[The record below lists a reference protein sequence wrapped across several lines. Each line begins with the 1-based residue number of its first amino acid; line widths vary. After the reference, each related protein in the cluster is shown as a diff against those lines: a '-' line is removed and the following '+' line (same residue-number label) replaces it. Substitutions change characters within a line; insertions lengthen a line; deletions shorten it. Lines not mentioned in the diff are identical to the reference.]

1 MEELLPYYERELV
14 YLNTVGR
21 ELASQYPRLASEL
34 GMGAEGSEDPHI
46 RRLIQACALLNAR
59 TSKKL
64 DDDYPEFTEALLGS
78 LYPYF
83 LQGIPSCSIA
93 RIGMAPGLHA
103 SSKGEGVQTVPRGT
117 EMSALHGKGTVCRFR
132 TASPVT
138 LAPVSVAR
146 ARYEPVVHAPA
157 SVRLPARATGQVALT
172 IESAAPLRLLHQ
184 LGVPRLRL
192 YLDADPLLGAA
203 LLDTLFMRVGASYLE
218 AGDSGAWRQLERM
231 PLALGGF
238 GDDDALVPLRQGEH
252 GAYRLLSE
260 YFAFPEKFHFIDID
274 LGKVAPLLPP
284 AAHRFTLHLVVS
296 GLHAVLHADSGA
308 ARLLG
313 TLSAAH
319 LLPGC
324 APVVNLF
331 HQAAMPVR
339 ITHRTSMYDV
349 VPGRHEEDV
358 EVYSIDAVSVLRT
371 AQATGNGKGQGIG
384 QGMGRAVAQPIEYR
398 PYYGLRHGE
407 GGELRE
413 RYWFARRD
421 DRGLHRHRMK
431 IGFTDA
437 GFSLAADEQCVASI
451 ELTCSNGLHATTTGV
466 GAPGGDLM
474 SETATSGLPIHLLRK
489 PTPPHRFP
497 SSGGAH
503 WRLVA
508 QLALNHRSLGDLDAL
523 REVLTLY
530 DVSRSAATQRQIAG
544 ITGLQTLPS
553 TAWIRNKIGATLM
566 HGTEVRMT
574 VDEEAFAGTSLMVFA
589 EVVNRFFGLY
599 VHINSF
605 TRLNVRSSQSDR
617 ELLRCDPRNGSLA
630 LV

>member
-21 ELASQYPRLASEL
+21 ELANQYPRLASEL
-34 GMGAEGSEDPHI
+34 GISADGTEDPHI
-46 RRLIQACALLNAR
+46 RRLVQACALLNAR
-59 TSKKL
+59 TARKL

-93 RIGMAPGLHA
+93 RVGAGPGQPAPAKL
-103 SSKGEGVQTVPRGT
+103 EQVQSVPRGA
-117 EMSALHGKGTVCRFR
+117 EMSALHGKGTACRFR
-132 TASPVT
+132 TTSPLL
-138 LAPVSVAR
+138 LAPVGVLR

-157 SVRLPARATGQVALT
+157 HVRLPARASGQIAIT
-172 IESAAPLRLLHQ
+172 IESAAPARLLRQ
-184 LGVPRLRL
+184 LGMPRLRL
-192 YLDADPLLGAA
+192 YVDADPLLAA
-203 LLDTLFMRVGASYLE
+203 SLLDTLFMQVGASYLE
-218 AGDSGAWRQLERM
+218 IGDGGPWRQVERM
-231 PLALGGF
+231 PIALGGF
-238 GDDDALVPLRQGEH
+238 ADDDALVPLRPSEH

-274 LGKVAPLLPP
+274 LGKLAPMLPA
-284 AAHRFTLHLVVS
+284 AAHRFTLHLIVG
-296 GLHAVLHADSGA
+296 GLHGDSGA

-313 TLSAAH
+313 TLHAGH
-319 LLPGC
+319 LVPGC

-339 ITHRTSMYDV
+339 ITHRTAMYDV
-349 VPGRHEEDV
+349 APGRHEDDV
-358 EVYSIDAVSVLRT
+358 EVYSIDSVNVLRT
-371 AQATGNGKGQGIG
+371 AE
-384 QGMGRAVAQPIEYR
+384 GRVQSVAYR

-407 GGELRE
+407 GAELRE

-421 DRGLHRHRMK
+421 DRGVHRHRMK

-437 GFSLAADEQCVASI
+437 GFSLSADEQCVASI
-451 ELTCSNGLHATTTGV
+451 DLTCTNGAHAASCGF
-466 GAPGGDLM
+466 GAPGGDLV
-474 SETATSGLPIHLLRK
+474 SETATNGLPVHLLRK
-489 PTPPHRFP
+489 PTLPHRFP
-497 SSGGAH
+497 SSGGTH

-508 QLALNHRSLGDLDAL
+508 QLALNHRSLGDLDAF

-544 ITGLQTLPS
+544 ITAMQALPS
-553 TAWIRNKIGATLM
+553 TAWMRNAIGATLV

-574 VDEEAFAGTSLMVFA
+574 VDEEAFAGTSLYVFA

-605 TRLNVRSSQSDR
+605 TRLSLRSAQTDR
-617 ELLRCDPRNGSLA
+617 ELLRCEPRNGKLT

>member
-21 ELASQYPRLASEL
+21 ELASQYPRLAGEL

-78 LYPYF
+78 LYPFF
-83 LQGIPSCSIA
+83 LQGIPSCAIA
-93 RIGMAPGLHA
+93 RIGAAPGLQA
-103 SSKGEGVQTVPRGT
+103 SSRAEGIQVVPRGT
-117 EMSALHGKGTVCRFR
+117 EMSALHGKGTACRFR

-138 LAPVSVAR
+138 LAPLSVAS
-146 ARYEPVVHAPA
+146 ARYQPVVHAPA
-157 SVRLPARATGQVALT
+157 NVRLPARATGEVALT
-172 IESAAPLRLLHQ
+172 IESAAPIRLLHQ
-184 LGVPRLRL
+184 LGVPRVRL
-192 YLDADPLLGAA
+192 YLDADPLLAAA

-218 AGDSGAWRQLERM
+218 AQDSGAWRQLERM

-238 GDDDALVPLRQGEH
+238 GDDDALVLLRQGEH

-274 LGKVAPLLPP
+274 LAKVAPLLPP
-284 AAHRFTLHLVVS
+284 AAHRFTLHLVAN
-296 GLHAVLHADSGA
+296 GLHTGPHADSSA

-324 APVVNLF
+324 TPVVNLF
-331 HQAAMPVR
+331 QLAAMPVR

-358 EVYSIDAVSVLRT
+358 EVYSIDAVNVLRLT
-371 AQATGNGKGQGIG
+371 PAAG
-384 QGMGRAVAQPIEYR
+384 QGMGQAVAQSIPYR

-407 GGELRE
+407 GGELRQ

-437 GFSLAADEQCVASI
+437 GFSLAADEQCIASI
-451 ELTCSNGLHATTTGV
+451 ELTCSNGLHAITTGV

-489 PTPPHRFP
+489 PTPPYRFP
-497 SSGGAH
+497 AAGGAH

-508 QLALNHRSLGDLDAL
+508 QLALNHRSLGELDAL

-530 DVSRSAATQRQIAG
+530 DVARSAATQRQIAG
-544 ITGLQTLPS
+544 ITAVQALPS
-553 TAWIRNKIGATLM
+553 TAWIRNKIGATLV
-566 HGTEVRMT
+566 HGTEVRIT
-574 VDEEAFAGTSLMVFA
+574 IDEDAFAGSSLMVFA
-589 EVVNRFFGLY
+589 EVLSRFFGLY

-605 TRLNVRSSQSDR
+605 TRLSVRSSQSGR
-617 ELLRCDPRNGSLA
+617 ELLRCEPRSGSLA

>member
-21 ELASQYPRLASEL
+21 ELAHQYPRLASEL
-34 GMGAEGSEDPHI
+34 GLGAEGLEDPHI

-59 TSKKL
+59 TARKL

-78 LYPYF
+78 LYPWF

-93 RIGMAPGLHA
+93 RIGSEAGPPATG
-103 SSKGEGVQTVPRGT
+103 KVEQVQTGPRGT
-117 EMSALHGKGTVCRFR
+117 EMSALHHKGTACRFR
-132 TASPVT
+132 TASPLM
-138 LAPVSVAR
+138 LAPVGVAR

-157 SVRLPARATGQVALT
+157 HVRLPARATGQVAIT
-172 IESAAPLRLLHQ
+172 IESAAPARLLRQ
-184 LGVPRLRL
+184 LGMPRLRL
-192 YLDADPLLGAA
+192 YVDADPLLAA
-203 LLDTLFMRVGASYLE
+203 SLIDTLFMHVGASYLE
-218 AGDSGAWRQLERM
+218 IGDGGPWRQLERM

-238 GDDDALVPLRQGEH
+238 GDDDALVPLRPSEH
-252 GAYRLLSE
+252 AAYRLLSE

-274 LGKVAPLLPP
+274 LGKLAPMLPA
-284 AAHRFTLHLVVS
+284 AAHRFTLHLIVN
-296 GLHAVLHADSGA
+296 GLHGDSGA

-313 TLSAAH
+313 TLQASH

-339 ITHRTSMYDV
+339 ITHRTAMYDV
-349 VPGRHEEDV
+349 LPGRHEEEV
-358 EVYSIDAVSVLRT
+358 EVYSIDTVNVLRT
-371 AQATGNGKGQGIG
+371 AE
-384 QGMGRAVAQPIEYR
+384 GRVQSIAYR

-421 DRGLHRHRMK
+421 DRGVHRHRMK

-437 GFSLAADEQCVASI
+437 GFSLAPDEQCVASI
-451 ELTCSNGLHATTTGV
+451 DLTCTNGAHAATTGF
-466 GAPGGDLM
+466 GAPGGDL
-474 SETATSGLPIHLLRK
+474 STETATNGLPIHLLRR
-489 PTPPHRFP
+489 PTLPHRFP

-508 QLALNHRSLGDLDAL
+508 QLALNHRSLGDLDAF

-544 ITGLQTLPS
+544 ITAMETLPS
-553 TAWIRNKIGATLM
+553 TAWMRTRIGATLV
-566 HGTEVRMT
+566 HGLDVRMT
-574 VDEEAFAGTSLMVFA
+574 VDEEAFAGSSLYVFA

-605 TRLNVRSSQSDR
+605 TRLALRSAQTDR
-617 ELLRCDPRNGSLA
+617 ELLRCEARNGKLT

>member
-21 ELASQYPRLASEL
+21 ELAHQYPRLASEL
-34 GMGAEGSEDPHI
+34 GLGAEGLEDPHI

-59 TSKKL
+59 TARKL

-83 LQGIPSCSIA
+83 LQGIPSCAIA
-93 RIGMAPGLHA
+93 RIG
-103 SSKGEGVQTVPRGT
+103 GEAGPHLPAKVERVETVPRGT
-117 EMSALHGKGTVCRFR
+117 EMSALHGKGTHCRFR

-138 LAPVSVAR
+138 LAPLKVAR

-157 SVRLPARATGQVALT
+157 QVRLPARATGQVAIT
-172 IESAAPLRLLHQ
+172 IESAAPARLLRQ
-184 LGVPRLRL
+184 LGMPVLRL
-192 YLDADPLLGAA
+192 YLDADPLLAA
-203 LLDTLFMRVGASYLE
+203 SLLDTLFMHVGASYLE
-218 AGDSGAWRQLERM
+218 VGDGGPWRPLERM

-238 GDDDALVPLRQGEH
+238 GDDDALVPVRPGEH
-252 GAYRLLSE
+252 AAYRLLSE
-260 YFAFPEKFHFIDID
+260 YFAFPDKFHFIDLD
-274 LGKVAPLLPP
+274 LGKLAPMLPA
-284 AAHRFTLHLVVS
+284 AAHRFTLHLIVGGVH
-296 GLHAVLHADSGA
+296 GDSGA

-313 TLSAAH
+313 TFNATH

-324 APVVNLF
+324 VPVVNLF

-339 ITHRTSMYDV
+339 ITHRTAMYDV
-349 VPGRHEEDV
+349 IPGRHEEDV
-358 EVYSIDAVSVLRT
+358 EVYSIDSVNVLRT
-371 AQATGNGKGQGIG
+371 IE
-384 QGMGRAVAQPIEYR
+384 GRVQTIAYR

-421 DRGLHRHRMK
+421 DRGVHRHRMK

-437 GFSLAADEQCVASI
+437 GFSLGLEEQCVASI
-451 ELTCSNGLHATTTGV
+451 DLTCTNGDHAAITGF
-466 GAPGGDLM
+466 GAPGGDLS
-474 SETATSGLPIHLLRK
+474 SETAVGGLPIHLLRR
-489 PTPPHRFP
+489 PTLPHRFP

-508 QLALNHRSLGDLDAL
+508 QLALNHRSLGDLDAF

-544 ITGLQTLPS
+544 ITHMETLPS
-553 TAWIRNKIGATLM
+553 TAWMRTRIGATLV
-566 HGTEVRMT
+566 HGLDVRMT
-574 VDEEAFAGTSLMVFA
+574 VDEDAFAGSSIYVFA

-599 VHINSF
+599 VHVNSF
-605 TRLNVRSSQSDR
+605 TRLVLRSAQTDR
-617 ELLRCDPRNGSLA
+617 ELLRCEPRNGSLT

>member
-21 ELASQYPRLASEL
+21 ELAHQYPRLASEL
-34 GMGAEGSEDPHI
+34 GLGAEGLEDPHI

-59 TSKKL
+59 TARKL

-93 RIGMAPGLHA
+93 RIGGAPGPQA
-103 SSKGEGVQTVPRGT
+103 SGRPERVETIPRGT
-117 EMSALHGKGTVCRFR
+117 EMSALHHKGTACRFR
-132 TASPVT
+132 TTSPLT
-138 LAPVSVAR
+138 LAPVGVAK

-157 SVRLPARATGQVALT
+157 HVRLPARATGQVAIT
-172 IESAAPLRLLHQ
+172 IDSAAPARLLRQ
-184 LGVPRLRL
+184 LGMPRLRL
-192 YLDADPLLGAA
+192 YVDADPLLAAA
-203 LLDTLFMRVGASYLE
+203 LIDTLFMHVGASYLE
-218 AGDSGAWRQLERM
+218 IGDGGPWRQLERM
-231 PLALGGF
+231 PLSLGGF
-238 GDDDALVPLRQGEH
+238 GDDDALVPLRPSEH
-252 GAYRLLSE
+252 AAYRLLSE
-260 YFAFPEKFHFIDID
+260 YFAFPDKFHFIDID
-274 LGKVAPLLPP
+274 LGKLAPMLPA
-284 AAHRFTLHLVVS
+284 AAHRFTLHLIVN
-296 GLHAVLHADSGA
+296 GLHGDSGA

-313 TLSAAH
+313 TLQASH
-319 LLPGC
+319 LLAGC
-324 APVVNLF
+324 AAVVNLF

-339 ITHRTSMYDV
+339 ITHRTAMYDV
-349 VPGRHEEDV
+349 LPGRHEEDV
-358 EVYSIDAVSVLRT
+358 EVYSIDSVNVLRT
-371 AQATGNGKGQGIG
+371 AE
-384 QGMGRAVAQPIEYR
+384 GRVQSIAYR

-421 DRGLHRHRMK
+421 DRGVQRQRTK

-451 ELTCSNGLHATTTGV
+451 DLTCTNGAHATSTGF
-466 GAPGGDLM
+466 GAPGGDM
-474 SETATSGLPIHLLRK
+474 TSETAAGGLPIHLLRR
-489 PTPPHRFP
+489 PTLPHRFP

-508 QLALNHRSLGDLDAL
+508 QLALNHRSLGDLDAF

-544 ITGLQTLPS
+544 ITAMETLSS
-553 TAWIRNKIGATLM
+553 TAWMRTRIGATM
-566 HGTEVRMT
+566 VHGLDVRMT
-574 VDEEAFAGTSLMVFA
+574 VDEDAFAGSSVYVFA

-605 TRLNVRSSQSDR
+605 TRLVVRSAQTDR
-617 ELLRCDPRNGSLA
+617 ELLRCEPRNGNLT

>member
-21 ELASQYPRLASEL
+21 ELAHQYPRLASEL
-34 GMGAEGSEDPHI
+34 GLGAEGLEDPHI

-59 TSKKL
+59 TARKL

-93 RIGMAPGLHA
+93 RIGSGAGPQVPG
-103 SSKGEGVQTVPRGT
+103 KVEQVQSVPRGT
-117 EMSALHGKGTVCRFR
+117 EMSALHAKGTVCRFR
-132 TASPVT
+132 TASSLM
-138 LAPVSVAR
+138 LAPVGVAR

-157 SVRLPARATGQVALT
+157 HVRLPARATGQVAVT
-172 IESAAPLRLLHQ
+172 IESAAPARLLRQ
-184 LGVPRLRL
+184 LGLPRLRL
-192 YLDADPLLGAA
+192 YVDADPLLAA
-203 LLDTLFMRVGASYLE
+203 SLIDTLFMHVGASYLE
-218 AGDSGAWRQLERM
+218 IGDGGPWRQLERM

-238 GDDDALVPLRQGEH
+238 GDDDALVPLRPSEH
-252 GAYRLLSE
+252 AAYRLLSE
-260 YFAFPEKFHFIDID
+260 YFAFPDKFHFIDID
-274 LGKVAPLLPP
+274 LGKLAPMLPA
-284 AAHRFTLHLVVS
+284 AAHRFTLHLIVN
-296 GLHAVLHADSGA
+296 GLHGDSGA

-313 TLSAAH
+313 TLEAAH
-319 LLPGC
+319 LVPGC

-339 ITHRTSMYDV
+339 ITHRTAMYDV

-358 EVYSIDAVSVLRT
+358 EVYSIDTVNVLRT
-371 AQATGNGKGQGIG
+371 AE
-384 QGMGRAVAQPIEYR
+384 GRMQSIAYR

-421 DRGLHRHRMK
+421 DRGMHRQRMK

-437 GFSLAADEQCVASI
+437 GFTLAADEQCVASI
-451 ELTCSNGLHATTTGV
+451 DLTCTNGTHAASTGF
-466 GAPGGDLM
+466 GAPDGDLT
-474 SETATSGLPIHLLRK
+474 SETATGGVPIHLLRR
-489 PTPPHRFP
+489 PTLPHRFP

-508 QLALNHRSLGDLDAL
+508 QLALNHRSLGDLDAF

-544 ITGLQTLPS
+544 ITAMETLPS
-553 TAWIRNKIGATLM
+553 TAWMRNKSGATLV
-566 HGTEVRMT
+566 HGLEVRMT
-574 VDEEAFAGTSLMVFA
+574 VDEEAFAGSSLYVFA

-605 TRLNVRSSQSDR
+605 TRLVLRSAQTDR
-617 ELLRCDPRNGSLA
+617 ELLRCEPRNGNLT

>member
-21 ELASQYPRLASEL
+21 ELASQYPRLANEL

-59 TSKKL
+59 TAKKL

-78 LYPYF
+78 LYPTF
-83 LQGIPSCSIA
+83 LRGIPSCSVV
-93 RIGMAPGLHA
+93 RIGESGLA
-103 SSKGEGVQTVPRGT
+103 GGSSRVETVQSLPRGT
-117 EMSALHGKGTVCRFR
+117 EMSALHGKGTPCRFR
-132 TASPVT
+132 TASPLS
-138 LAPVSVAR
+138 LAPSSVVK

-157 SVRLPARATGQVALT
+157 NVRLPARALGQIAIT

-184 LGVPRLRL
+184 LGMPRLRL
-192 YLDADPLLGAA
+192 FVDADPLLSGA
-203 LLDTLFMRVGASYLE
+203 LIDTLFLHVGASYME
-218 AGDSGAWRQLERM
+218 TGEGGPWRQLERM

-238 GDDDALVPLRQGEH
+238 DEDDALVPLRPGEH
-252 GAYRLLSE
+252 AAYRLLSE
-260 YFAFPEKFHFIDID
+260 YFAFPDKFHFVDID
-274 LGKVAPLLPP
+274 LGPLAPMLP
-284 AAHRFTLHLVVS
+284 AGAQRFTLHLVVN
-296 GLHAVLHADSGA
+296 GLHGDAKA

-313 TLSAAH
+313 TLNASH
-319 LLPGC
+319 LVPGC
-324 APVVNLF
+324 ATVVNLF

-339 ITHRTSMYDV
+339 ITHRSAMYDV
-349 VPGRHEEDV
+349 VPGRHEDDV
-358 EVYSIDAVSVLRT
+358 EVYSIDAVRVLRT
-371 AQATGNGKGQGIG
+371 VE
-384 QGMGRAVAQPIEYR
+384 GRLQSVDYR

-421 DRGLHRHRMK
+421 DRAVQRHRMK
-431 IGFTDA
+431 IGFTEGGHGD
-437 GFSLAADEQCVASI
+437 GFPVSADEQSVASI
-451 ELTCSNGLHATTTGV
+451 ELTCTNGAHATSTRV
-466 GAPGGDLM
+466 GAPAGDLV
-474 SETATSGLPIHLLRK
+474 SETAAGGLLLHMLRK

-530 DVSRSAATQRQIAG
+530 DVSRSNATQRQIAG
-544 ITGLQTLPS
+544 MTGLETLSS
-553 TAWIRNKIGATLM
+553 TAWMRSAIGTTLV
-566 HGTEVRMT
+566 HGIEVRMT
-574 VDEEAFAGTSLMVFA
+574 VDEEAFAGASLAVFA

-599 VHINSF
+599 VHVNSF
-605 TRLNVRSSQSDR
+605 TRLVVCSNHSDR
-617 ELLRCDPRNGSLA
+617 ELLRCAPRNGSLT
-630 LV
+630 LL

>member
-21 ELASQYPRLASEL
+21 ELAHQYPRLASEL
-34 GMGAEGSEDPHI
+34 GLGAEGLEDPHI

-59 TSKKL
+59 TARKL

-93 RIGMAPGLHA
+93 RIGGEPGAQATGKL
-103 SSKGEGVQTVPRGT
+103 ERVETVPRGS

-132 TASPVT
+132 TASPLT
-138 LAPVSVAR
+138 LAPVDVAR

-157 SVRLPARATGQVALT
+157 HVRLPARATGQVAIT
-172 IESAAPLRLLHQ
+172 IESAAPARLLRQ
-184 LGVPRLRL
+184 LGMPRLRL
-192 YLDADPLLGAA
+192 YVDADPLLAAA
-203 LLDTLFMRVGASYLE
+203 LIDTLFMHVGASYLE
-218 AGDSGAWRQLERM
+218 IGDGGPWRPLERM

-238 GDDDALVPLRQGEH
+238 GDDDALVPLRPSEH

-274 LGKVAPLLPP
+274 LGKLAPMLPA
-284 AAHRFTLHLVVS
+284 AAHRFTLHLIVNC
-296 GLHAVLHADSGA
+296 LHGDSGA

-313 TLSAAH
+313 SLGASH

-339 ITHRTSMYDV
+339 ITHRTAMYDV

-358 EVYSIDAVSVLRT
+358 EVYSIDRVDVLRT
-371 AQATGNGKGQGIG
+371 AE
-384 QGMGRAVAQPIEYR
+384 GRVQSIAYR

-421 DRGLHRHRMK
+421 DRGVHRQRMK

-437 GFSLAADEQCVASI
+437 GFSLAPDEQCVASI
-451 ELTCSNGLHATTTGV
+451 DLTCTNGAHATSTGF
-466 GAPGGDLM
+466 GASGGDLS
-474 SETATSGLPIHLLRK
+474 SETAGGLPIQLLRR
-489 PTPPHRFP
+489 PTLPHRFP

-508 QLALNHRSLGDLDAL
+508 QLALNHRSLGDLDAF

-530 DVSRSAATQRQIAG
+530 DLSRSAATQRQIAG
-544 ITGLQTLPS
+544 ITAMETLPS
-553 TAWIRNKIGATLM
+553 TAWMRNKIGATLV

-574 VDEEAFAGTSLMVFA
+574 VDEEAFAGSSLYVFA

-599 VHINSF
+599 VHVNSF
-605 TRLNVRSSQSDR
+605 TRLVLRSAQTDR
-617 ELLRCDPRNGSLA
+617 ELLRCEPRNGQLT

>member
-21 ELASQYPRLASEL
+21 ELAHQYPRLASEL
-34 GMGAEGSEDPHI
+34 GLGAEGLEDPHI

-59 TSKKL
+59 TARKL

-93 RIGMAPGLHA
+93 RIGNG
-103 SSKGEGVQTVPRGT
+103 SGVQVSGKLERVETVPRGT
-117 EMSALHGKGTVCRFR
+117 EMSALHAKGTVCRFR
-132 TASPVT
+132 TAGSLM
-138 LAPVSVAR
+138 LAPVGVAR

-157 SVRLPARATGQVALT
+157 HVRLPARATGQVALT
-172 IESAAPLRLLHQ
+172 IESAVPARLLRQ
-184 LGVPRLRL
+184 LGLPRLRL
-192 YLDADPLLGAA
+192 YVDADPLLAA
-203 LLDTLFMRVGASYLE
+203 SLIDTLFMHVGASYLE
-218 AGDSGAWRQLERM
+218 IGDGGPWRQIERM

-238 GDDDALVPLRQGEH
+238 GGDDALVPLRPSEH
-252 GAYRLLSE
+252 AAYRLLSE
-260 YFAFPEKFHFIDID
+260 YFAFPDKFHFIDID
-274 LGKVAPLLPP
+274 LGKLASMLPA
-284 AAHRFTLHLVVS
+284 AAHRFTLHLIVN
-296 GLHAVLHADSGA
+296 GLHGDSGA

-313 TLSAAH
+313 TLEAAH
-319 LLPGC
+319 LVPGC

-339 ITHRTSMYDV
+339 ITHRTAMYDV

-358 EVYSIDAVSVLRT
+358 EVYGIDSVNVLRT
-371 AQATGNGKGQGIG
+371 AE
-384 QGMGRAVAQPIEYR
+384 GRVQSIAYR

-421 DRGLHRHRMK
+421 DRGMHRQRMK

-437 GFSLAADEQCVASI
+437 GFTLAPDEQCVASI
-451 ELTCSNGLHATTTGV
+451 DLTCTNGMHAAATGF
-466 GAPGGDLM
+466 GAPDGDLT
-474 SETATSGLPIHLLRK
+474 SETATGGLPIHLLRR
-489 PTPPHRFP
+489 PTLPHRFP

-508 QLALNHRSLGDLDAL
+508 QLALNHRSLGDLDAF

-544 ITGLQTLPS
+544 ITAMETLPS
-553 TAWIRNKIGATLM
+553 TAWLRNPGGATLV
-566 HGTEVRMT
+566 HGLEVRMT
-574 VDEEAFAGTSLMVFA
+574 VDEEAFAGSSLYVFA

-605 TRLNVRSSQSDR
+605 TRLVLRSAQTDR
-617 ELLRCDPRNGSLA
+617 ELLRCEPRNGNLT

>member
-21 ELASQYPRLASEL
+21 ELASQYPRLAGEL
-34 GMGAEGSEDPHI
+34 GIGAEGSEDPHI

-59 TSKKL
+59 TARKL

-78 LYPYF
+78 LYPSF
-83 LQGIPSCSIA
+83 LQGIPSCAIA
-93 RIGMAPGLHA
+93 RLQSGPGQPAPG
-103 SSKGEGVQTVPRGT
+103 KVEQVQVVPRGT
-117 EMSALHGKGTVCRFR
+117 EMSALHGKGTACRFR
-132 TASPVT
+132 TTSPLL
-138 LAPVSVAR
+138 LAPVGVAR

-157 SVRLPARATGQVALT
+157 QVRLPARATGKVAIT
-172 IESAAPLRLLHQ
+172 IDSAAPARLLRQ
-184 LGVPRLRL
+184 LGMPRLRL
-192 YLDADPLLGAA
+192 YVDADPLLAAA
-203 LLDTLFMRVGASYLE
+203 LVDTLFMQVGASYLE
-218 AGDSGAWRQLERM
+218 SGEGGPWRQLERM

-238 GDDDALVPLRQGEH
+238 GDDDALVPSRPGEH
-252 GAYRLLSE
+252 AAYRLLSE

-274 LGKVAPLLPP
+274 LGTLAPMLPA
-284 AAHRFTLHLVVS
+284 AAHRFTLHLVVN
-296 GLHAVLHADSGA
+296 GLHGDGSA

-313 TLSAAH
+313 TLTGGH

-339 ITHRTSMYDV
+339 VTHRSAMYEV
-349 VPGRHEEDV
+349 APGRHEDDV
-358 EVYSIDAVSVLRT
+358 EVYSIDKVKLLRT
-371 AQATGNGKGQGIG
+371 FDGKLQS
-384 QGMGRAVAQPIEYR
+384 IEYR

-407 GGELRE
+407 GAELRE

-421 DRGLHRHRMK
+421 DRGVQRHRMK
-431 IGFTDA
+431 IGFADA
-437 GFSLAADEQCVASI
+437 GFSLSADEQCVASI
-451 ELTCSNGLHATTTGV
+451 DLTCTNGAHATTTGF
-466 GAPGGDLM
+466 GAPGGDLT
-474 SETATSGLPIHLLRK
+474 SETATNGLPVHLLRK
-489 PTPPHRFP
+489 PTPPHHFP

-508 QLALNHRSLGDLDAL
+508 QLALNHRSLGDLDAF

-530 DVSRSAATQRQIAG
+530 DVARSAATQRQIAG
-544 ITGLQTLPS
+544 ITAMQSLPS
-553 TAWIRNKIGATLM
+553 TAWMRNAIGATLV

-574 VDEEAFAGTSLMVFA
+574 VDEDAFAGASLYVFA

-605 TRLNVRSSQSDR
+605 TRLSLRSAQTER
-617 ELLRCDPRNGSLA
+617 ELLRCAPRSGNLA

>member
-34 GMGAEGSEDPHI
+34 GMGADGSEDPHI

-93 RIGMAPGLHA
+93 RVGMAPGPHA
-103 SSKGEGVQTVPRGT
+103 PGKGEGVQAVPRGT
-117 EMSALHGKGTVCRFR
+117 EMSALHGKGTACRFR

-138 LAPVSVAR
+138 LAPLSVAR

-157 SVRLPARATGQVALT
+157 SLRLPARATGQVALT
-172 IESAAPLRLLHQ
+172 IESAAPVRLLYQ
-184 LGVPRLRL
+184 QGMPRLRL
-192 YLDADPLLGAA
+192 YLDADPLLAAA

-218 AGDSGAWRQLERM
+218 AGEQGSWRPLDRM

-274 LGKVAPLLPP
+274 LGRLAPMLPP
-284 AAHRFTLHLVVS
+284 AAHRFTLHLVVN
-296 GLHAVLHADSGA
+296 GLHGDTGA

-313 TLSAAH
+313 SLGAQH

-339 ITHRTSMYDV
+339 ITHRTAMYDV

-358 EVYSIDAVSVLRT
+358 EVYSIDAVNVLRT
-371 AQATGNGKGQGIG
+371 IE
-384 QGMGRAVAQPIEYR
+384 GRTQSLEYR

-437 GFSLAADEQCVASI
+437 GFSLTADEQCVASI
-451 ELTCSNGLHATTTGV
+451 DLTCTNGAHAATAGV

-489 PTPPHRFP
+489 PTPPYRFP

-544 ITGLQTLPS
+544 ITGLHTLPS
-553 TAWIRNKIGATLM
+553 TAWIRNKIGATLV
-566 HGTEVRMT
+566 HGLEVRMT
-574 VDEEAFAGTSLMVFA
+574 VDEEAFAGTSLVVFA

-605 TRLNVRSSQSDR
+605 TRLVVRSSQSER
-617 ELLRCDPRNGSLA
+617 ELLRCDPRNGSLT

>member
-14 YLNTVGR
+14 YLNTMGR
-21 ELASQYPRLASEL
+21 ELASHYPRLAGEL
-34 GMGAEGSEDPHI
+34 GIGADGSEDPHI
-46 RRLIQACALLNAR
+46 RRLVQACALLNAR
-59 TSKKL
+59 TAKKL
-64 DDDYPEFTEALLGS
+64 DDDYPEFTDALLGS

-93 RIGMAPGLHA
+93 RGGSEPGPHGA
-103 SSKGEGVQTVPRGT
+103 GAKGEGLQHVPRGT
-117 EMSALHGKGTVCRFR
+117 EMSALHGKGTACRFR
-132 TASPVT
+132 TASSLT
-138 LAPVSVAR
+138 LAPVGVAR

-157 SVRLPARATGQVALT
+157 SVRLPARATGQVAIT
-172 IESAAPLRLLHQ
+172 IESAAPARLLHQ
-184 LGVPRLRL
+184 LGMPRLRL
-192 YLDADPLLGAA
+192 YVDADPLLTAA
-203 LLDTLFMRVGASYLE
+203 LVDTLFMQVGASFME
-218 AGDSGAWRQLERM
+218 VGEGGPWRQLERM
-231 PLALGGF
+231 PLSLGGF
-238 GDDDALVPLRQGEH
+238 ADDDALVPLRPSEH
-252 GAYRLLSE
+252 PAYRLLSE

-274 LGKVAPLLPP
+274 LGRLAPMLPA

-296 GLHAVLHADSGA
+296 GPGLHGGDGA

-313 TLSAAH
+313 TLSSAH
-319 LLPGC
+319 LLSGC
-324 APVVNLF
+324 TPVVNLF

-339 ITHRTSMYDV
+339 ITHRTTMYDV

-358 EVYSIDAVSVLRT
+358 EVYSIDAVNVLRT
-371 AQATGNGKGQGIG
+371 LD
-384 QGMGRAVAQPIEYR
+384 GRAQPVEYR

-437 GFSLAADEQCVASI
+437 GFSLTHDEQCVASI
-451 ELTCSNGLHATTTGV
+451 DLTCTNGMHATSTGV

-474 SETATSGLPIHLLRK
+474 SETATNGLPIHLLRK

-508 QLALNHRSLGDLDAL
+508 QLALNHRSLGDLDAF

-530 DVSRSAATQRQIAG
+530 DVSRSAATQRQISG
-544 ITGLQTLPS
+544 IVALQTAPS
-553 TAWIRNKIGATLM
+553 TAWIRNKIGATLV
-566 HGTEVRMT
+566 HGTTVTMT
-574 VDEEAFAGTSLMVFA
+574 VDEEAFAGTSLVVFT

-605 TRLNVRSSQSDR
+605 TRLVVRASQSDR
-617 ELLRCDPRNGSLA
+617 ELIRCEPRNGSLN

>member
-21 ELASQYPRLASEL
+21 ELAHQYPRLANEL
-34 GMGAEGSEDPHI
+34 GLGAEGLEDPHI

-59 TSKKL
+59 TARKL

-78 LYPYF
+78 LYPTF
-83 LQGIPSCSIA
+83 LQGIPSCAIA
-93 RIGMAPGLHA
+93 RIGGDAGPHLPG
-103 SSKGEGVQTVPRGT
+103 KVERVETVPRGT
-117 EMSALHGKGTVCRFR
+117 EMSALHGKGTHCRFR
-132 TASPVT
+132 TASPLN
-138 LAPVSVAR
+138 LAPVGVAR

-157 SVRLPARATGQVALT
+157 QVRLPARATGQVALT
-172 IESAAPLRLLHQ
+172 LESAAPVRLLRQ
-184 LGVPRLRL
+184 LGMPVLRL
-192 YLDADPLLGAA
+192 YLDADPLLAA
-203 LLDTLFMRVGASYLE
+203 SLLDTLFMHVGASYLE
-218 AGDSGAWRQLERM
+218 IGDGGPWRRLERM

-238 GDDDALVPLRQGEH
+238 GDDDALVPLRPGEH
-252 GAYRLLSE
+252 AAYRLLSE
-260 YFAFPEKFHFIDID
+260 YFAFPDKFHFIDID
-274 LGKVAPLLPP
+274 LGTLAPMLPA
-284 AAHRFTLHLVVS
+284 AAHRFTLHLIVG
-296 GLHAVLHADSGA
+296 GLHGDSGA

-313 TLSAAH
+313 TLNATH

-339 ITHRTSMYDV
+339 IHHRTAMYDV

-358 EVYSIDAVSVLRT
+358 EVYSIDSVNVLRT
-371 AQATGNGKGQGIG
+371 SE
-384 QGMGRAVAQPIEYR
+384 GRVQTIAYR

-421 DRGLHRHRMK
+421 DRGVHRHRMK

-437 GFSLAADEQCVASI
+437 GFSLGLEEQCVASI
-451 ELTCSNGLHATTTGV
+451 DLTCTNGVHATTTGF
-466 GAPGGDLM
+466 GAPGGDLS
-474 SETATSGLPIHLLRK
+474 SETAAGGLPIHLLRR

-508 QLALNHRSLGDLDAL
+508 QLALNHRSLGDLDAF

-530 DVSRSAATQRQIAG
+530 DVSRSAASQRQIAG
-544 ITGLQTLPS
+544 IAAMETLPS
-553 TAWIRNKIGATLM
+553 TAWMRSRIGATLV
-566 HGTEVRMT
+566 HGLEVRMT
-574 VDEEAFAGTSLMVFA
+574 VDEEAFAGSSIYVFA

-599 VHINSF
+599 VHVNSF
-605 TRLNVRSSQSDR
+605 TRLVLRSAQTDR
-617 ELLRCDPRNGSLA
+617 ELLRCEPRNGGLT

>member
-21 ELASQYPRLASEL
+21 ELANQYPRLANEL

-59 TSKKL
+59 TAKKL

-78 LYPYF
+78 LYPTF
-83 LQGIPSCSIA
+83 LQGIPSCSIVH
-93 RIGMAPGLHA
+93 I
-103 SSKGEGVQTVPRGT
+103 GEGVVQGASRVETRVETVQSLPRGT
-117 EMSALHGKGTVCRFR
+117 EMSALHGKGTACRFR
-132 TASPVT
+132 TASPLM
-138 LAPVSVAR
+138 LAPVAVAR
-146 ARYEPVVHAPA
+146 ARYEPVVHAPPN
-157 SVRLPARATGQVALT
+157 VRLPARATGQVAIT
-172 IESAAPLRLLHQ
+172 IESTAPLRLVHQ
-184 LGVPRLRL
+184 LGMPRLRL
-192 YLDADPLLGAA
+192 FVDADPLLASA
-203 LLDTLFMRVGASYLE
+203 LIDTLFLHVGASYVE
-218 AGDSGAWRQLERM
+218 TGEGGPWRQLERM

-238 GDDDALVPLRQGEH
+238 DDDDALAPLRPGEH
-252 GAYRLLSE
+252 AAYRLLSE

-274 LGKVAPLLPP
+274 MGQLAPMLP
-284 AAHRFTLHLVVS
+284 ASAQRFTLHLVVN
-296 GLHAVLHADSGA
+296 GLHGLNGDGGA

-319 LLPGC
+319 LVPGC
-324 APVVNLF
+324 ASVVNLF
-331 HQAAMPVR
+331 HQAATPVR
-339 ITHRTSMYDV
+339 ITHRSAMYDV

-358 EVYSIDAVSVLRT
+358 EVYSIDAVRVLRT
-371 AQATGNGKGQGIG
+371 VD
-384 QGMGRAVAQPIEYR
+384 GRVQSIDYR

-407 GGELRE
+407 GGELRD

-421 DRGLHRHRMK
+421 DRALQRHRTK
-431 IGFTDA
+431 IGFSDA

-451 ELTCSNGLHATTTGV
+451 ELTCTNGPHATTVGV
-466 GAPGGDLM
+466 GAPGGDM
-474 SETATSGLPIHLLRK
+474 VSETATGGLPVRLLRK
-489 PTPPHRFP
+489 PTAPLRFP

-508 QLALNHRSLGDLDAL
+508 QLALNHRSLGDLDAF

-544 ITGLQTLPS
+544 VTGLETLPS
-553 TAWIRNKIGATLM
+553 TAWMRSAIGTTLV
-566 HGTEVRMT
+566 HGLEVRMT
-574 VDEEAFAGTSLMVFA
+574 VDEDAFAGASLVVFA

-599 VHINSF
+599 VHVNSF
-605 TRLNVRSSQSDR
+605 TRLVVRSSQSDR
-617 ELLRCDPRNGSLA
+617 ELLRCAPRNGSLT

>member
-34 GMGAEGSEDPHI
+34 GMGADGSEDPHI

-93 RIGMAPGLHA
+93 RVGMEPGPHAPG
-103 SSKGEGVQTVPRGT
+103 KGEGVQAVPRGT
-117 EMSALHGKGTVCRFR
+117 EMSALHGKGTACRFR

-138 LAPVSVAR
+138 LAPLSVAG

-157 SVRLPARATGQVALT
+157 NLRLPARASGQVTLT
-172 IESAAPLRLLHQ
+172 IESAAPVRLLHQ
-184 LGVPRLRL
+184 QGMPRLRL
-192 YLDADPLLGAA
+192 YLDADPLLAAA

-218 AGDSGAWRQLERM
+218 TGDPGSWRPLERV

-238 GDDDALVPLRQGEH
+238 GDDDALVPLRQSEH

-274 LGKVAPLLPP
+274 LGKLAPLLPP
-284 AAHRFTLHLVVS
+284 VAHRFTLHLIVN
-296 GLHAVLHADSGA
+296 GLHGDTGA

-313 TLSAAH
+313 SLGAQH
-319 LLPGC
+319 LVPGC

-339 ITHRTSMYDV
+339 ITHRTAMYDV
-349 VPGRHEEDV
+349 VPGRHEEYV
-358 EVYSIDAVSVLRT
+358 EVYSIDAVTVLRT
-371 AQATGNGKGQGIG
+371 VESRVQLL
-384 QGMGRAVAQPIEYR
+384 EYR

-421 DRGLHRHRMK
+421 DRGLHRQRMK

-437 GFSLAADEQCVASI
+437 GFSLTADEQCVASI
-451 ELTCSNGLHATTTGV
+451 DLTCTNGAHATTVGV

-544 ITGLQTLPS
+544 ITELQTLPS
-553 TAWIRNKIGATLM
+553 TAWIRNKIGATLV
-566 HGTEVRMT
+566 HGLEVRMT
-574 VDEEAFAGTSLMVFA
+574 VDEEAFAGASLVVFA

-605 TRLNVRSSQSDR
+605 TRLVVRSSQSDR
-617 ELLRCDPRNGSLA
+617 ELLRCDPRNGSLT

>member
-21 ELASQYPRLASEL
+21 ELAHQYPRLASEL
-34 GMGAEGSEDPHI
+34 GLGAEGLEDPHI

-59 TSKKL
+59 TARKL

-93 RIGMAPGLHA
+93 RIGSGAGPQVPG
-103 SSKGEGVQTVPRGT
+103 KVEQVQSVPRGT
-117 EMSALHGKGTVCRFR
+117 EMSALHAKGTVCRFR
-132 TASPVT
+132 TASSLM
-138 LAPVSVAR
+138 LAPVGVAR

-157 SVRLPARATGQVALT
+157 HVRLPARATGQVAVT
-172 IESAAPLRLLHQ
+172 IESAAPARLLRQ
-184 LGVPRLRL
+184 LGLPRLRL
-192 YLDADPLLGAA
+192 YVDADPLLAA
-203 LLDTLFMRVGASYLE
+203 SLIDTLFMHVGASYLE
-218 AGDSGAWRQLERM
+218 IGDGGPWRQLERM

-238 GDDDALVPLRQGEH
+238 GDDDALVPLRPSEH
-252 GAYRLLSE
+252 AAYRLLSE
-260 YFAFPEKFHFIDID
+260 YFAFPDKFHFIDID
-274 LGKVAPLLPP
+274 LGKLAPMLPA
-284 AAHRFTLHLVVS
+284 AAHRFTLHLIVN
-296 GLHAVLHADSGA
+296 GLHGDSGA

-313 TLSAAH
+313 TLEAAH
-319 LLPGC
+319 LVPGC
-324 APVVNLF
+324 TPVVNLF

-339 ITHRTSMYDV
+339 ITHRTAMYDV

-358 EVYSIDAVSVLRT
+358 EVYSIDTVNVLRT
-371 AQATGNGKGQGIG
+371 AE
-384 QGMGRAVAQPIEYR
+384 GRVQSIAYR

-421 DRGLHRHRMK
+421 DRGMHRQRMK

-437 GFSLAADEQCVASI
+437 GFTLAADEQCVASI
-451 ELTCSNGLHATTTGV
+451 DLTCTNGAHAASTGF
-466 GAPGGDLM
+466 GAPDGDLT
-474 SETATSGLPIHLLRK
+474 SETATGGVPIHLLRR
-489 PTPPHRFP
+489 PTLPHRFP

-508 QLALNHRSLGDLDAL
+508 QLALNHRSLGDLDAF

-544 ITGLQTLPS
+544 ITAMETLPS
-553 TAWIRNKIGATLM
+553 TAWMRNKSGATLV
-566 HGTEVRMT
+566 HGLEVRMT
-574 VDEEAFAGTSLMVFA
+574 VDEEAFAGSSLFVFA
-589 EVVNRFFGLY
+589 EVV
-599 VHINSF
+599 SF
-605 TRLNVRSSQSDR
+605 TRLVLRSAQTDR
-617 ELLRCDPRNGSLA
+617 ELLRCEPRNGNLT